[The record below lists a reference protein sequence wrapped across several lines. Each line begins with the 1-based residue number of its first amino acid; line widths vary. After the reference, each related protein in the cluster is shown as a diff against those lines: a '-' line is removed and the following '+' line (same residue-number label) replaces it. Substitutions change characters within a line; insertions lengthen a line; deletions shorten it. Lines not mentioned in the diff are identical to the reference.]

1 MKRYD
6 ENQGYRWWSWMEYLW
21 DDLFEKVE
29 DKIFDIKN
37 EELSVL
43 IGLPVIPTMA
53 ITFGVLSLVMLIPHT
68 FEWAYLSLIRKVD
81 KLIDDYEKPFVIR
94 FILAF
99 TTGLTIAV
107 ALPFFVWIGPKAL
120 YLHIKD
126 KSGKRTRMEWDRL
139 ERERNSRREIR
150 EQQERI
156 AAILRGD
163 APEPVSRQRTKPDF
177 LPKKTIKVHSL
188 KDKKGPTFVSPGV
201 YTRETDHSY
210 VTVGGYETYA
220 DYVRRETE
228 INLARAREQYDRE
241 RIGRQVNHIRER
253 INRPMYDE

>member
-1 MKRYD
+1 MISFI
-6 ENQGYRWWSWMEYLW
+6 Q
-21 DDLFEKVE
+21 DL
-29 DKIFDIKN
+29 
-37 EELSVL
+37 
-43 IGLPVIPTMA
+43 
-53 ITFGVLSLVMLIPHT
+53 
-68 FEWAYLSLIRKVD
+68 
-81 KLIDDYEKPFVIR
+81 
-94 FILAF
+94 LAL
-99 TTGLTIAV
+99 TTLAV
-107 ALPFFVWIGPKAL
+107 ASPFFVWIGPKAL

-126 KSGKRTRMEWDRL
+126 KSSKRTRMEWDRL
-139 ERERNSRREIR
+139 ERERNLQREMD
-150 EQQERI
+150 EQRERI

-163 APEPVSRQRTKPDF
+163 APEPVSRQHTKPDF
-177 LPKKTIKVHSL
+177 LPKKTIKAHSL

-241 RIGRQVNHIRER
+241 RIGRQVNHVRER